1 MDQHPVGWPQR
12 VEGRGVDFLHPL
24 WSCYH
29 GMGRAGG
36 FTGPPGWG
44 AGHWASIRAAQ
55 LRSGSH
61 GSEGL
66 RGHLTP
72 GHIIPVQE
80 GANINKSLTTLGKV
94 ISALAEMVSEPRVLP
109 PGGRGG
115 GGGRWEC
122 PLSGRCPFCGAGP
135 TEKPQSVGTE
145 SPAGG
150 GARILSFPGACETR
164 TCHLPH
170 GP

>member
-1 MDQHPVGWPQR
+1 MISCTHFGPAFIGWGGREGSQVPQ
-12 VEGRGVDFLHPL
+12 
-24 WSCYH
+24 
-29 GMGRAGG
+29 AGG
-36 FTGPPGWG
+36 LGAGPP
-44 AGHWASIRAAQ
+44 IRAAQ

-94 ISALAEMVSEPRVLP
+94 ISALAEMVSEPQVLQ
-109 PGGRGG
+109 PGGRGR
-115 GGGRWEC
+115 GGGRWEP
-122 PLSGRCPFCGAGP
+122 PLVLVLSVLWGWAHRKAAECGDGVSGWRWSQDP
-135 TEKPQSVGTE
+135 VV
-145 SPAGG
+145 
-150 GARILSFPGACETR
+150 PGACETR